1 LMDLEDVRKLRKSI
15 EARRD
20 WEVSR
25 ALDMNLLDEEEDPPP
40 ELPVDE
46 LRNKY
51 RQKHELAH
59 DYPDNRLVSSD
70 GKTAVLLVQTAYHTT
85 GQGNDQELLRRVKQD
100 IEALGFPDKY
110 APEMRVGFAADVA
123 TRVEELEGLQTDL
136 TFSGALVLALV
147 IVVIV
152 WYFRHWRAP
161 LILGIPLAL
170 GTV

>member
-1 LMDLEDVRKLRKSI
+1 
-15 EARRD
+15 
-20 WEVSR
+20 
-25 ALDMNLLDEEEDPPP
+25 
-40 ELPVDE
+40 
-46 LRNKY
+46 
-51 RQKHELAH
+51 
-59 DYPDNRLVSSD
+59 
-70 GKTAVLLVQTAYHTT
+70 TAYHTT

-170 GTV
+170 GTVCAFGLAALPPFNIRSLNSNTAFL